1 VDASGLRALNL
12 GYTGDQASLEAWS
25 VAPKELADWCR
36 EHGVD
41 HGMITP
47 QIALFEKAIK
57 SGKGQSDFAYL
68 YEVLKKRAS

>member
-1 VDASGLRALNL
+1 
-12 GYTGDQASLEAWS
+12 
-25 VAPKELADWCR
+25 
-36 EHGVD
+36 
-41 HGMITP
+41 MITP